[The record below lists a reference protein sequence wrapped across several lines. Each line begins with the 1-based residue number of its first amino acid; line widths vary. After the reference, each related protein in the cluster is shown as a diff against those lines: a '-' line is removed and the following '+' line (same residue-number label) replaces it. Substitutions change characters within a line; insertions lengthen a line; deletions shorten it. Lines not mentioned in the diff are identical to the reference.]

1 MTPGKV
7 YGLSKLEEN
16 NPRNSLILFLKEQH
30 FEIKNP
36 PKFENDL
43 KWPTFRE
50 TVKSSNYS
58 QERGR
63 EA

>member
-1 MTPGKV
+1 MKRSFFFIAPI
-7 YGLSKLEEN
+7 
-16 NPRNSLILFLKEQH
+16 PKEISS
-30 FEIKNP
+30 E
-36 PKFENDL
+36 FENDL
-43 KWPTFRE
+43 KWSTFRE